1 MDKEFHILM
10 LEDNPTDA
18 ELAERE
24 LRKAKLAFSLKRV
37 ETEEDFLKELKNLAP
52 DLILSDYKLPSYDGL
67 SALAAARENCPVVP
81 FIFISG
87 EIGEELAI
95 ETLKGGATDYVLK
108 HRLSRLVPA
117 VNRALREAE
126 ERAER
131 RQAEESLRVSEERY
145 RALYEDNPST
155 YFTVDTK
162 GTVLSVNQFGAVQ
175 LGYTTKE
182 LIGQPVLNVFYEDDK
197 KAVLEQLSVC
207 LRNPGQIFQWE
218 FRKVCK
224 NGSILWVRESARA
237 IPDVVGSPVVF
248 IVCEDITDRK
258 QAEEKIQLY
267 TERLQ
272 NLSSQLI
279 KVQEI
284 ERRHIAHE
292 LHDEIGQVL
301 TAVKINLQAIQ
312 GLSKDRQYAPSLK
325 ESIVTIDRALQQV
338 RNLSLDLRPSMLDDL
353 GLVSTLRWYMDRQ
366 MRQAGLHA
374 KLIAK
379 PSQIHLPLGL
389 ETICFRIV
397 QEALTNVV
405 RHAKAKHAHV
415 ELQQRDTKLELIIRD
430 DGIGF
435 NVRTAQKRASRG
447 VSFGLLGM
455 QERVRLAGGEIEIKS
470 KPNHGTMIRAR
481 FPLAS
486 SLSKGKRV
494 KRKSL

>member
-108 HRLSRLVPA
+108 HRLSRVVPA

-182 LIGQPVLNVFYEDDK
+182 LIGQPVLHVCYEDDK

-207 LRNPGQIFQWE
+207 LRNPGQLFQWE

-258 QAEEKIQLY
+258 QAEEKIKLY

-301 TAVKINLQAIQ
+301 TAVKINLQAMRRLDKQ
-312 GLSKDRQYAPSLK
+312 GLHAPRL
-325 ESIVTIDRALQQV
+325 EEGIVIIDHALQQV

-353 GLVSTLRWYMDRQ
+353 GLVSTVRWYMNRQ
-366 MRQAGLHA
+366 M
-374 KLIAK
+374 
-379 PSQIHLPLGL
+379 
-389 ETICFRIV
+389 
-397 QEALTNVV
+397 
-405 RHAKAKHAHV
+405 
-415 ELQQRDTKLELIIRD
+415 QRT
-430 DGIGF
+430 GF
-435 NVRTAQKRASRG
+435 
-447 VSFGLLGM
+447 
-455 QERVRLAGGEIEIKS
+455 
-470 KPNHGTMIRAR
+470 
-481 FPLAS
+481 
-486 SLSKGKRV
+486 
-494 KRKSL
+494 

>member
-145 RALYEDNPST
+145 R
-155 YFTVDTK
+155 
-162 GTVLSVNQFGAVQ
+162 
-175 LGYTTKE
+175 
-182 LIGQPVLNVFYEDDK
+182 VFYEDDK

-272 NLSSQLI
+272 NLSSKLI

-301 TAVKINLQAIQ
+301 TAVKINLQAMRRLDKQ
-312 GLSKDRQYAPSLK
+312 GLHAPRL
-325 ESIVTIDRALQQV
+325 EEGIVIIDHALQQV

-353 GLVSTLRWYMDRQ
+353 GLVSTVRWYMNRQ
-366 MRQAGLHA
+366 MQRTGFVA
-374 KLIAK
+374 KLVTK
-379 PSQIHLPLGL
+379 PLQIHLPSGL
-389 ETICFRIV
+389 ETMCFRIV

-405 RHAKAKHAHV
+405 RHAKAKHVHV
-415 ELQQRDTKLELIIRD
+415 ELRQRGTELELIVRD

-435 NVRTAQKRASRG
+435 YVRAAQKRASRG
-447 VSFGLLGM
+447 VSFGLSG
-455 QERVRLAGGEIEIKS
+455 
-470 KPNHGTMIRAR
+470 RA
-481 FPLAS
+481 
-486 SLSKGKRV
+486 
-494 KRKSL
+494 

>member
-207 LRNPGQIFQWE
+207 LW
-218 FRKVCK
+218 
-224 NGSILWVRESARA
+224 
-237 IPDVVGSPVVF
+237 
-248 IVCEDITDRK
+248 
-258 QAEEKIQLY
+258 
-267 TERLQ
+267 
-272 NLSSQLI
+272 
-279 KVQEI
+279 
-284 ERRHIAHE
+284 
-292 LHDEIGQVL
+292 
-301 TAVKINLQAIQ
+301 
-312 GLSKDRQYAPSLK
+312 
-325 ESIVTIDRALQQV
+325 
-338 RNLSLDLRPSMLDDL
+338 
-353 GLVSTLRWYMDRQ
+353 
-366 MRQAGLHA
+366 
-374 KLIAK
+374 
-379 PSQIHLPLGL
+379 
-389 ETICFRIV
+389 
-397 QEALTNVV
+397 
-405 RHAKAKHAHV
+405 
-415 ELQQRDTKLELIIRD
+415 
-430 DGIGF
+430 
-435 NVRTAQKRASRG
+435 
-447 VSFGLLGM
+447 
-455 QERVRLAGGEIEIKS
+455 
-470 KPNHGTMIRAR
+470 
-481 FPLAS
+481 
-486 SLSKGKRV
+486 
-494 KRKSL
+494 